1 MRPNYTDDHRSLES
15 GKKGC
20 LNSQPV
26 LILSGLY
33 RGMFAEFAP
42 WNDLR
47 KQIYMYNQFMEMFQ
61 FNFKLKMY
69 AIGK

>member
-1 MRPNYTDDHRSLES
+1 
-15 GKKGC
+15 
-20 LNSQPV
+20 
-26 LILSGLY
+26 LSGLY

-47 KQIYMYNQFMEMFQ
+47 KQIYLYNQFMEMFQ